1 MSDQPYQNEQLSC
14 FMDGELKDLDAVTN
28 ALGNREVHA
37 CWRRYHVIR
46 DILRDSRPVR
56 LPNDFCVRL
65 MQALESEP
73 AIFNPRM
80 SRPRKPSFTRHI
92 LKPVAG
98 LAIAASVATVTVVL
112 WQNVYLSPAT
122 DSYSV
127 AANTPNTPSRDL
139 PKVLAAQNPGMG
151 LPGVAKVADEDGAAS
166 EEDSLNAYLIR
177 HMEYTSAGGGTGM
190 LPYVRLAGYDN
201 SQ

>member
-1 MSDQPYQNEQLSC
+1 MSDQPYRNEQLSC

-37 CWRRYHVIR
+37 CWRRYHIIR

-56 LPNDFCVRL
+56 LPNDFCLRL
-65 MQALESEP
+65 MQTLENEP
-73 AIFNPRM
+73 VIFNPRM
-80 SRPRKPSFTRHI
+80 SRPRKPFFTKHI

-112 WQNVYLSPAT
+112 WQNVYLSPAAGSFT
-122 DSYSV
+122 V
-127 AANTPNTPSRDL
+127 AANTPAHDS
-139 PKVLAAQNPGMG
+139 PKTLAAQNQGMG
-151 LPGVAKVADEDGAAS
+151 LPGVAMASDEEGAAN
-166 EEDSLNAYLIR
+166 EDDSLNAYLIR
-177 HMEYTSAGGGTGM
+177 HMEYASAGGGTGM